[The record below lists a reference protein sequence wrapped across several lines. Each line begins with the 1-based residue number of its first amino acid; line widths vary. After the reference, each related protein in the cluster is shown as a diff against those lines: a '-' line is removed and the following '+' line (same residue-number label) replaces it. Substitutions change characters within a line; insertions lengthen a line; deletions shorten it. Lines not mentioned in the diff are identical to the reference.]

1 MNADPKIILKSN
13 FINQSSVVYRFCQ
26 GENDAM
32 GEVFAQ
38 MYAELCFIAFRFVE
52 NEKDAEDIV
61 ADCFEKLISITT
73 ERRNILFI
81 ENSIEIKSYLI
92 VMVKH
97 KSLDFLKVKKNRHFL
112 FSAVS
117 SFWRKN
123 DVNEHSSRSEN
134 DHILHSLEILT
145 DREKEIMKLSIEG
158 YGIDEIK
165 EKLLISKKT
174 ISNTL
179 HAARKKIKIFLDE

>member
-1 MNADPKIILKSN
+1 M
-13 FINQSSVVYRFCQ
+13 YRFCQ

-32 GEVFAQ
+32 GEIFAQ
-38 MYAELCFIAFRFVE
+38 MYAELCFTAFRFVE

-61 ADCFEKLISITT
+61 ADCFEKLISISS

-112 FSAVS
+112 LSAVS
-117 SFWRKN
+117 GFWKKN
-123 DVNEHSSRSEN
+123 DVNEHALRSEKE
-134 DHILHSLEILT
+134 HVLLALEILSV
-145 DREKEIMKLSIEG
+145 REKEIMSLSIEG

-179 HAARKKIKIFLDE
+179 HGARKKIKIFLDE